1 MKVDNIEA
9 LEAYFDGEMSPEEAN
24 IFEKRLQAEPDL
36 REELESFKRCST
48 ALSQFPKVKV
58 PFDLTDS
65 ILERAATAPPL
76 PFAFADSSD
85 EASRL
90 TESVMTS
97 SNFDESAQPVISRES
112 DKGYVDD
119 WQPPT
124 IMQRISRAMLWP
136 TMVLI
141 IALGLYLSK
150 PNDTSVPIKTNPDES
165 EISQVEQN
173 NVSNENL
180 PDASAPF
187 FNPPADVEGRPMEE
201 VAIQESVQGAAV
213 SEPADITVLQAND
226 VPSNEVDSFITA
238 APDEVQFE
246 ISCRIDLTAFKA
258 DQWNSTLKELGVSV
272 DETKAPLEVGSWTFS
287 TTASQRAE
295 ALAMLNSV
303 PGVVFVQV
311 TPTNA
316 KRSDAAEEGV
326 SQNAVLTKILIQTED
341 NR

>member
-1 MKVDNIEA
+1 
-9 LEAYFDGEMSPEEAN
+9 
-24 IFEKRLQAEPDL
+24 
-36 REELESFKRCST
+36 
-48 ALSQFPKVKV
+48 
-58 PFDLTDS
+58 
-65 ILERAATAPPL
+65 
-76 PFAFADSSD
+76 
-85 EASRL
+85 
-90 TESVMTS
+90 
-97 SNFDESAQPVISRES
+97 
-112 DKGYVDD
+112 
-119 WQPPT
+119 
-124 IMQRISRAMLWP
+124 
-136 TMVLI
+136 MVLI

-180 PDASAPF
+180 PDASEPF

-213 SEPADITVLQAND
+213 SEPADVTVLQAND
-226 VPSNEVDSFITA
+226 VPSNDVDSFITA

-258 DQWNSTLKELGVSV
+258 DQWNSTLKELGVTV
-272 DETKAPLEVGSWTFS
+272 DEAKSPLEVGSWTFS